1 MKAMKAWNAAV
12 LTLSLA
18 ARTLLAQEATST
30 IPVSAK
36 PETDRPALTISVNV
50 VERTAKA
57 INYRHRGGSTTIDF
71 KGTQQLPAARGEAKV
86 ESKQGYIEIEVEFDN
101 LQAARRFGPE
111 YLTYVLWAITP
122 EGRATNLGEV
132 ILNGTKS
139 KLNVTT
145 ELQAFGL
152 VVTAEPYFSVSQP
165 SDVVVMENAVRWDT
179 LGQVEQITTRYEL
192 LQKGE
197 YTVNAPPAELKPL
210 PVDKDTP
217 LDLNQARNAVRIA
230 RWARADADA
239 TESFEKAQKAL
250 QQAEAYKA
258 RKAGAK
264 PISMM
269 AREAAQTA
277 EDARLIALKRQEDQR
292 LADEREASANRES
305 EAKAQADRARAQS
318 EEDSRRRA
326 QAELEQRLE
335 AERRARAEAERTTAL
350 ALAEI
355 ARERALRDQAA
366 ADQARETAARAEAER
381 KTALAMAEAE
391 KARAINERAAA
402 EQARE
407 AAARAE
413 REKLEL
419 RSNLIQQLNLILD
432 TRETERG
439 LVINISDVLFD
450 TGQYTLK
457 PTAREKLARV
467 SGIVLAHPGL
477 RLEAEGHTDSIGSE
491 EFNQQ
496 LSEKRALSVRDFLVE
511 QGIPVTSLGAH
522 GFGKAMPVAPNDTAA
537 GRQRNRRV
545 ELIVAG
551 DVIGIPF
558 TAGIAELTR

>member
-1 MKAMKAWNAAV
+1 MKAWNAVV
-12 LTLSLA
+12 LSLSLA
-18 ARTLLAQEATST
+18 ARTLLAQGPAATT
-30 IPVSAK
+30 PVSTV
-36 PETDRPALTISVNV
+36 PETGRPALTISVNV

-57 INYRHRGGSTTIDF
+57 INYRHRGGATTIDF
-71 KGTQQLPAARGEAKV
+71 KGTQKMPAARGEAKV

-101 LQAARRFGPE
+101 LRSATQFGPE
-111 YLTYVLWAITP
+111 YLTYVMWAITP

-152 VVTAEPYFSVSQP
+152 VVTAEPYFAVSQP

-192 LQKGE
+192 LQQGQ
-197 YTVNAPPAELKPL
+197 YTLDAPAGELKPL

-230 RWARADADA
+230 RWAGAHTDAS
-239 TESFEKAQKAL
+239 ESFEKAQKAL

-292 LADEREASANRES
+292 LADERQASANRES

-366 ADQARETAARAEAER
+366 ADQAREAAARAEAER
-381 KTALAMAEAE
+381 KAALAMADAE
-391 KARAINERAAA
+391 KARALNERAAA
-402 EQARE
+402 DQARE

-419 RSNLIQQLNLILD
+419 RSSLIQQLNLILD
-432 TRETERG
+432 TRETDRG

-457 PTAREKLARV
+457 PAAREKLARV

-511 QGIPVTSLGAH
+511 QGIPVTSLGAQ

-545 ELIVAG
+545 ELVVAG

-558 TAGIAELTR
+558 TARVAELTR